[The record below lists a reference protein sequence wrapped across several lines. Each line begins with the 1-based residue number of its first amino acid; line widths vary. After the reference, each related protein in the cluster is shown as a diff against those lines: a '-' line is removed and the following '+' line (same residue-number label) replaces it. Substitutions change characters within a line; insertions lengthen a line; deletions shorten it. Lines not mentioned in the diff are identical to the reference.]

1 MLRNFFSRFI
11 PQPQISLEQQ
21 LENLAACGIR
31 LKPQFSAAT
40 LLEEFSRERYEQRP
54 YIGVIIAMAGEN
66 KDGAPISDNLFH
78 LDTET
83 FDSAGAYVHVAER
96 LRALANS
103 DLPIES
109 IEDHFDRAN
118 GDAWIAFDLRGER
131 IEWHARVKENWIDP
145 EILAN
150 FCALLKAQNGARR
163 YTYCDLKGSNC
174 IIGCATE
181 DELRRLRK
189 MTGMNFTWLE

>member
-1 MLRNFFSRFI
+1 MLKNFFSRFI
-11 PQPQISLEQQ
+11 PPPHISLEQQ
-21 LENLAACGIR
+21 LENLATCGIR
-31 LKPQFSAAT
+31 LKTQFSVET

-54 YIGVIIAMAGEN
+54 YVGAIIAMAGED
-66 KDGAPISDNLFH
+66 KHGTPLSDNLFH

-83 FDSAGAYVHVAER
+83 FDSAGAYAHVAER
-96 LRALANS
+96 LRELAQG
-103 DLPIES
+103 DLPIEK

-118 GDAWIAFDLRGER
+118 GDAWVAFDLRGER

-150 FCALLKAQNGARR
+150 FCALLKAQNATRR
-163 YTYCDLKGSNC
+163 YSYCDLKDSNC
-174 IIGCATE
+174 LIGCATE

>member
-1 MLRNFFSRFI
+1 MLRTFFSRFI
-11 PQPQISLEQQ
+11 PQPHIPLEQQ
-21 LENLAACGIR
+21 LENLAACGVR
-31 LKPQFSAAT
+31 LNPQFSVDT

-54 YIGVIIAMAGEN
+54 YIGAMIAISGEDKN
-66 KDGAPISDNLFH
+66 GVPLSDNLFH
-78 LDTET
+78 LDTDT
-83 FDSAGAYVHVAER
+83 FDFSGAYAHLAER
-96 LRALANS
+96 MRALS
-103 DLPIES
+103 QGDLPIES
-109 IEDHFDRAN
+109 IHDHFDRAN
-118 GDAWIAFDLRGER
+118 GDAWVAFDLCGER

-150 FCALLKAQNGARR
+150 FCALLKAQNTTRR
-163 YTYCDLKGSNC
+163 YSYCDLKGSNC